1 MGQFG
6 QSCNQVCEEK
16 GHVCDSTV
24 MKDALTTKEKFQAA
38 MNSVYPCND
47 PLFVDCSAYSL
58 STTGMFQGRC
68 FYSEKQQCL
77 TNSGANGAGDADPC
91 ANTATTNHR
100 RFCACKSIRR
110 MLKAVPRTTLT
121 VSQKITERV
130 DDSVQYRKAFQQEV
144 EDAWETGS
152 STVHGTSA
160 EENLPP
166 PHQGDFLYNPLTG
179 AIIRNERN
187 IDNLKINR
195 SIVVTD
201 EMITN
206 VQTKKNPNHQQP
218 SSSPLSSA
226 AAARSSSMSLFLLT
240 LILCLFFM
248 VSEVEAHNW
257 IGRSDSPGRASIS
270 VSVAT
275 RRPSVSS
282 F

>member
-1 MGQFG
+1 M
-6 QSCNQVCEEK
+6 
-16 GHVCDSTV
+16 CDSTV

-195 SIVVTD
+195 STVLTH

-206 VQTKKNPNHQQP
+206 VQTNHRQQ
-218 SSSPLSSA
+218 SPLSSSA
-226 AAARSSSMSLFLLT
+226 TARSSSMSLFLLT